1 MYFNVSYAIHTDI
14 NLIVQLI
21 NIFIMKNLPKTF
33 LGALALA
40 CISLASCSSDEPM
53 QQKNGEESGFRPRST
68 KFVNAKAAYFGGN
81 FVYL

>member
-53 QQKNGEESGFRPRST
+53 QQKKVMKVDLMKITSLFQKLYKMRIAN
-68 KFVNAKAAYFGGN
+68 
-81 FVYL
+81 LH